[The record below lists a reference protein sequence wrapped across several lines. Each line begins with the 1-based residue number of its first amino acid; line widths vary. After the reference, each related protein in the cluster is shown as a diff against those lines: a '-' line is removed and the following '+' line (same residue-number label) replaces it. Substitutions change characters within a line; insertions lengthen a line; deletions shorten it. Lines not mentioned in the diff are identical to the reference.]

1 MATQPIDSPV
11 LTIGEVAAA
20 TGLHTSAIRYY
31 EDVRLLPLPQ
41 RAGGKRRYDPE
52 TIDRLLLIRFSRRLG
67 FRISDLRGLLRDPR
81 GARSKDVW
89 RRLVDARL
97 DEVAA
102 LIRAAKGVERVLR
115 ESRDCDCV
123 TLASCRFLWEERSK
137 IGQPAE
143 AAIAGVRRHSRSQ
156 ATRSAA
162 GRAGLT

>member
-1 MATQPIDSPV
+1 MPAMLALQVDLKSSTVLRVMATQPLAGPA

-20 TGLHTSAIRYY
+20 AGLHTSAIRYY
-31 EDVRLLPLPQ
+31 EDAGLLPQPA

-67 FRISDLRGLLRDPR
+67 FRVSDLRGLLRDPR

-123 TLASCRFLWEERSK
+123 TLAS
-137 IGQPAE
+137 
-143 AAIAGVRRHSRSQ
+143 
-156 ATRSAA
+156 
-162 GRAGLT
+162 